1 MPNYTTALVTGASAG
16 IGREVARKLAA
27 EGLHV
32 AFCARREERL
42 QTLADA
48 IEAAGGEA
56 LPIVCDLRDE
66 AQIDTMFQQA
76 EDELGHIDVLVN
88 NAGMGRNTPLIGG
101 DPEKWRAMWE
111 VNVHALTVCT
121 SKAAEGMVERD
132 RGHVIHIGSMSGHR
146 VPNGSGM
153 YSATKYAVRSLTE
166 GLRMELRSHESR
178 VRATCISPG
187 FVETEFAEKYSGD
200 PDRAEEVYEQVKA
213 IQPDDIADAVW
224 FVLSAPGNVQYHD
237 LLLRPT
243 HQQS

>member
-1 MPNYTTALVTGASAG
+1 MTDYTTALVTGASAG
-16 IGREVARKLAA
+16 IGREVARKLAT

-42 QTLADA
+42 HTLADA

-66 AQIDTMFQQA
+66 AQIDAMFEQI
-76 EDELGHIDVLVN
+76 EDEFGHIDVLVN
-88 NAGMGRNTPLIGG
+88 NAGMGRRAPLIGG

-121 SKAAEGMVERD
+121 SKAAQGMVERD
-132 RGHVIHIGSMSGHR
+132 RGHIIHISSMSAHR
-146 VPNGSGM
+146 VPEGSGM
-153 YSATKYAVRSLTE
+153 YSATKFAVRSLTE
-166 GLRMELRSHESR
+166 GLRMELRSRESR
-178 VRATCISPG
+178 VRVTAISPG

-200 PDRAEEVYEQVKA
+200 PERAEQIYEEVQA
-213 IQPDDIADAVW
+213 IQSVDIADSVW
-224 FVLSAPGNVQYHD
+224 FVLNTPGNVEYHD

-243 HQQS
+243 HQES

>member
-1 MPNYTTALVTGASAG
+1 MTDYTTALVTGASAG
-16 IGREVARKLAA
+16 IGHEVARKLAT

-42 QTLADA
+42 HTLADA
-48 IEAAGGEA
+48 IEAAGGKA

-66 AQIDTMFQQA
+66 AQIDAMFEQI

-88 NAGMGRNTPLIGG
+88 NAGMGRRAPLIGG

-121 SKAAEGMVERD
+121 SKAAQGMVERD
-132 RGHVIHIGSMSGHR
+132 RGHIIHISSMSAHR
-146 VPNGSGM
+146 VPEGSGM
-153 YSATKYAVRSLTE
+153 YSATKFAVRSLTE
-166 GLRMELRSHESR
+166 GLRMELRSRESSVR
-178 VRATCISPG
+178 VTAISPG

-200 PDRAEEVYEQVKA
+200 AERAEQVYEEVRA
-213 IQPDDIADAVW
+213 IQSVDIADAVW
-224 FVLSAPGNVQYHD
+224 FALNAPGNVEYHD

-243 HQQS
+243 HQES